1 MNINLKI
8 LKIRELKKE
17 YNDQYINLFVPIDGN
32 KENITF
38 FLECLKKSIDNNCN
52 FKNIFLF
59 INKSK
64 KEDQEIINNFIDS
77 YNKDFISKIY
87 FEDKLT
93 FNFIFS
99 YINSNFD
106 SNNYNMVIRSNI
118 IIPKQSILHILP
130 YKLKDNNF
138 YCLSSMETNNNKV
151 WKDPIKLKLFYST
164 SQDAWIFKTPIKL
177 DFDKLPQIEFNVIQN
192 ELIFN
197 YFINEN
203 NKLLNDTNSFKILKC
218 HNKKLDLSYLNKK
231 TEENINT
238 KKYLPEN
245 LLFNK
250 IPLTQFVQILK
261 MSKEEIYK
269 LKCQLFEN
277 KINNN

>member
-1 MNINLKI
+1 
-8 LKIRELKKE
+8 
-17 YNDQYINLFVPIDGN
+17 
-32 KENITF
+32 
-38 FLECLKKSIDNNCN
+38 
-52 FKNIFLF
+52 
-59 INKSK
+59 
-64 KEDQEIINNFIDS
+64 
-77 YNKDFISKIY
+77 
-87 FEDKLT
+87 
-93 FNFIFS
+93 
-99 YINSNFD
+99 
-106 SNNYNMVIRSNI
+106 
-118 IIPKQSILHILP
+118 
-130 YKLKDNNF
+130 
-138 YCLSSMETNNNKV
+138 METNNNKV
-151 WKDPIKLKLFYST
+151 WKDPTKLKLFYST

-177 DFDKLPQIEFNVIQN
+177 DFDKLPQIEFNVLQN

-218 HNKKLDLSYLNKK
+218 HNDKLDLNYLNKK